1 VYDHYYVCIQL
12 QLANTTS
19 KQYISSYI
27 KNFPVVVSFYYKKK
41 RVTVVVIPRY
51 IALPLS
57 IIVARPATDEVV
69 VVVVVVVVVDV
80 PSEARSEVV
89 VVNVAIADAV
99 APGTVVPSAPVMV

>member
-1 VYDHYYVCIQL
+1 M
-12 QLANTTS
+12 
-19 KQYISSYI
+19 
-27 KNFPVVVSFYYKKK
+27 
-41 RVTVVVIPRY
+41 VVIPRY

-80 PSEARSEVV
+80 PSEARSAVV

-99 APGTVVPSAPVMV
+99 APDTVVPSAPVMV